1 MFTFFLI
8 AKKSFKQGGGKLPD
22 FGTQEAS
29 CSWEVQ
35 ANVLPAF
42 PAQDMVPS
50 SQLPSQKSKGLSHL
64 LFLLQPFHSTSTT
77 CFQLHLPNMSWI
89 CPIRGHYP
97 GGPKQQP
104 LDWRPSST
112 IIFLTSIQPQ
122 SNLSKVQFRS
132 RCLRV
137 TPHCLED
144 KVQAPSMLCD
154 AAPPTPAPATRGCAC
169 AVSPVMPSAS
179 FSPGW
184 LLMGT
189 PKFPSAGVLPLQD
202 SSSATLPPYWAASP
216 P

>member
-1 MFTFFLI
+1 MGNSQTLGHRRLPAPEKFRPMFFLPFLPRTRYHPP
-8 AKKSFKQGGGKLPD
+8 SFQVRSPRVFLISS
-22 FGTQEAS
+22 FFFSLSIQ
-29 CSWEVQ
+29 Q
-35 ANVLPAF
+35 
-42 PAQDMVPS
+42 VPHVS
-50 SQLPSQKSKGLSHL
+50 SYI
-64 LFLLQPFHSTSTT
+64 
-77 CFQLHLPNMSWI
+77 FQI
-89 CPIRGHYP
+89 CHGSAPIHGHYP

-122 SNLSKVQFRS
+122 SNLSKVHFRS

-154 AAPPTPAPATRGCAC
+154 AAPPTPAPATRGCVC
-169 AVSPVMPSAS
+169 AVSPVMPSTS

-202 SSSATLPPYWAASP
+202 SSSATLPPFWAASP